1 MTTADPETIVSI
13 EDSVIRGPRCCFFLF
28 FSPVFPLSFIWADPR
43 TEGLHLQEGVG
54 PLGGEAW
61 LVLAME
67 DLVGQ
72 WELDLGVMELLD
84 HWSGHLLAVISSTFM
99 IWIEGPGSVP
109 GTHVSALGDGAS
121 CGQVPALPV
130 HVVGATAGVTA

>member
-13 EDSVIRGPRCCFFLF
+13 EDSVIRGPRCFFLF
-28 FSPVFPLSFIWADPR
+28 FFPVFPLSFIWADLR

-72 WELDLGVMELLD
+72 WELDLEVVELLD
-84 HWSGHLLAVISSTFM
+84 HWSGHFLAAISSTFM
-99 IWIEGPGSVP
+99 IWIEGPGLVP
-109 GTHVSALGDGAS
+109 GTHVSVALGDGAS
-121 CGQVPALPV
+121 CGQVPALLV